1 MQGDQNQVPSTP
13 APSATPPTGAWVY
26 DYHDVWQWDP
36 TATPDPTLVSQ
47 WGYQT
52 ITNVRQS
59 PNGDPGP
66 GSWVPEH
73 GGGWQW
79 VWGQTQLDPNLVNT
93 YGANSLT
100 DPTRLPGSNTTTD
113 ANQQPPADV
122 NTPNL
127 TDTWQNGAPV
137 VTGDP
142 TGTGGSGPQVTTPPV
157 HSPYVVAPGD
167 IRNAETVVLGSVDDA
182 LSEYNTLQS
191 KVSTSKTPN
200 VYTATASADLI
211 NTQDQALLQI
221 GDVLEMTGQFV
232 STLNNAAQYYAK
244 ADIDSYLPQS

>member
-1 MQGDQNQVPSTP
+1 MQGQTQTPSTP
-13 APSATPPTGAWVY
+13 PPNTVTPPAGAWEW
-26 DYHDVWQWDP
+26 DYHGVWQWVP
-36 TATPDPTLVSQ
+36 NAAPDPTLVSQ
-47 WGYQT
+47 WGYGT
-52 ITNVRQS
+52 ITNVRQA
-59 PNGDPGP
+59 PNGDPNA
-66 GSWVPEH
+66 GSWTPVH

-113 ANQQPPADV
+113 ANQQPPPNV
-122 NTPNL
+122 NTPTL

-137 VTGDP
+137 VTGAI
-142 TGTGGSGPQVTTPPV
+142 TAGAGLTVSSPPV

-167 IRNAETVVLGSVDDA
+167 IRNAETVILGSTDDA
-182 LSEYNTLQS
+182 VNEYTSLQNQVNAS
-191 KVSTSKTPN
+191 KSQN
-200 VYTATASADLI
+200 VYTETAAAELI

-232 STLNNAAQYYAK
+232 SILNNAAQYYAR